1 MRIFLRLSILT
12 LLISAASCKKEVT
25 IKNVKPPV
33 VEAESEFTGKINGA
47 DYKLSQNSITS
58 TYYTTTGDPIKSLL
72 IGTDL
77 DAKGTSFTIFIG
89 DFKEG
94 DISITKKRGT
104 SLNPGNPQV
113 KVNAV
118 AAPPAVQTYLRFMS
132 NGNAYYASS
141 GSINVSI
148 NNDIATL
155 SWTVGFKNAA
165 GKDFSSTG
173 SLKLLS
179 FTANPSPNTN
189 ITDPTPVAAL
199 PIIESISPGTGKAG
213 DTLRIAGV
221 NFGTAITDNVVKVN
235 GAITRVFSATAT
247 KLVVI
252 LPQTFSSGNVTVQVK
267 YGEVVKGPIF
277 LLGYPNFQLVSPN
290 VGREGDTV
298 TIYANSLS
306 PLITDNVVV
315 FNGKK
320 AVVIS
325 QDGSSILKVRVPAGV
340 VTGNVTLTVKEFP
353 AKDQRLFT
361 VNAPYP
367 AIKWDEVYSSST
379 LQKTNLMAS
388 AGKSLLFTGGLTP
401 GYLYYSADGLQ
412 YTNVYNK
419 LPFNK
424 NKELEIHLII
434 ADGNTYYLS
443 SNLGVARSTNG
454 TDWTKLT
461 PSATDADK
469 PFTGVVAFNSKVY
482 LLSGNV
488 FYTSLDAGK
497 TWTEKAANV
506 PQQLDYLTNYFNSD
520 KYIFAIDTKDNAPGH
535 NSAVLYQTN
544 PGPTGPGAFW
554 SATSNQYNTGVY
566 HFKEGY
572 QDFMKTSSYCQFGAF
587 SPINAPSIENQKL
600 YRSDDQARSWQKV
613 GDEVCYVVKTN
624 KEQIAYGSRS
634 FNLSTN
640 EGVTFKSYPIPTGYV
655 LGGIEIT
662 DGYYYINCT
671 DPSGASKIF
680 RSIR

>member
-1 MRIFLRLSILT
+1 M
-12 LLISAASCKKEVT
+12 LLIGASSCKKEVT

-33 VEAESEFTGKINGA
+33 VEAKSEFTGSVNGS

-58 TYYTTTGDPIKSLL
+58 TYYTTAGDPDKSLL
-72 IGTDL
+72 VGTAL
-77 DAKGTSFTIFIG
+77 DAKGSSFTIFISN
-89 DFKEG
+89 FKEG

-113 KVNAV
+113 KVNTTAV
-118 AAPPAVQTYLRFMS
+118 TPSVQTYIRFMS

-141 GSINVSI
+141 GNISVSI
-148 NNDIATL
+148 NNDIATI
-155 SWTVGFKNAA
+155 SWNIGFKDAA

-179 FTANPSPNTN
+179 FAANPSPKTD
-189 ITDPTPVAAL
+189 ITDPTPVAPL
-199 PIIESISPGTGKAG
+199 PVIESISPGTGKAG

-221 NFGTAITDNVVKVN
+221 NFGTVLTDNIVKVN
-235 GAITRVFSATAT
+235 GTITRVFSATAT

-267 YGEVVKGPIF
+267 NGEVVKGPIF
-277 LLGYPNFQLVSPN
+277 LLGYPYFQFISPD
-290 VGREGDTV
+290 VGRAGDTITV
-298 TIYANSLS
+298 YANSLS
-306 PLITDNVVV
+306 PLITDNVVL

-320 AVVIS
+320 AQVIS
-325 QDGSSILKVRVPAGV
+325 QDGSSILKVRVPDGV
-340 VTGNVTLTVKEFP
+340 VTGDVTLTVKEYP
-353 AKDQRLFT
+353 AKDKFKFT

-367 AIKWDEVYSSST
+367 SVKWIEAYSSST

-388 AGKSLLFTGGLTP
+388 AGKSILFTGGLNP
-401 GYLYYSADGLQ
+401 DYLYYSADGLQ

-424 NKELEIHLII
+424 GKKLEIHLIM
-434 ADGNTYYLS
+434 ANGNTYYLS
-443 SNLGVARSTNG
+443 SNLGVAKSTNG

-461 PSATDADK
+461 PSPTDADK
-469 PFTGVVAFNSKVY
+469 PFTSIVAFSSKIY

-506 PQQLDYLTNYFNSD
+506 PQRLDYLINFFNSD
-520 KYIFAIDTKDNAPGH
+520 KYIFAIDTQDNTPSH
-535 NSAVLYQTN
+535 HSAVLYQTN
-544 PGPTGPGAFW
+544 PVPTELGAFW
-554 SATSNQYNTGVY
+554 SVTSNQYNTGVY

-572 QDFMKTSSYCQFGAF
+572 QDFMKASSYALFGAF
-587 SPINAPSIENQKL
+587 SPVNAPSIENQKL
-600 YRSDDQARSWQKV
+600 YRSDDQARDWQKV

-640 EGVTFKSYPIPTGYV
+640 EGVTFKSYPMPAGYV

-662 DGYYYINCT
+662 DSYYYINCT
-671 DPSGASKIF
+671 SPSGASKIF
-680 RSIR
+680 RSAR